1 MLYKSII
8 IERSSK
14 VGLWERLQIIL
25 LDKHKNVW
33 WDKTIDNSPAYINEA
48 DGTKVI
54 VDRFL
59 RAYPDFKRLKP
70 DILNGFKQ
78 LQENDFRRNNGSVWN
93 FGIMEISVVQ
103 KDQEH
108 ISCQENEN
116 DDSTTESSGINEI
129 SQSELQQKLAVV
141 EKNNKVMK
149 FFEDNQ
155 CSVCL
160 SSYKE
165 ILDEDLHIVVPS
177 CGHPLCC
184 KCADNILVSEKK
196 QCPRCRGNITAQSFR
211 LMKFNAD
218 LAMETQNQTV
228 FL

>member
-1 MLYKSII
+1 M
-8 IERSSK
+8 IERISR
-14 VGLWERLQIIL
+14 VGSWERLQIVL
-25 LDKHKNVW
+25 FDKYDNDQWV
-33 WDKTIDNSPAYINEA
+33 DDIDNLSADINEDDA
-48 DGTKVI
+48 TKVI

-59 RAYPDFKRLKP
+59 RAHPDFKRLEP
-70 DILNGFKQ
+70 DILIGFKQ
-78 LQENDFRRNNGSVWN
+78 LQERFRGNSREW
-93 FGIMEISVVQ
+93 MEISVVQ
-103 KDQEH
+103 KEQLKPH
-108 ISCQENEN
+108 LSCQKNQ
-116 DDSTTESSGINEI
+116 DDNSTTESSGINEI

-196 QCPRCRGNITAQSFR
+196 QCPRCRGNISAQSFR

-218 LAMETQNQTV
+218 LAMETQKQTV